1 MRKAAISTLLCL
13 VGFLVV
19 GLMVRARD
27 GKAGNTRSVTRAM
40 SSRAPSEAIAAAAN
54 IAKPTDGE
62 RSDKVVHE
70 YAKLPMGFEPNVG
83 QANAQAKFLARGEGY
98 TVFLT

>member
-13 VGFLVV
+13 VGILVA

-27 GKAGNTRSVTRAM
+27 GNAGNVRSVARAI
-40 SSRAPSEAIAAAAN
+40 SGRAPSESIATAAN
-54 IAKPTDGE
+54 IAKP
-62 RSDKVVHE
+62 SDLEGSAKVVHE

-83 QANAQAKFLARGEGY
+83 QANAQA
-98 TVFLT
+98 